1 MALKLFNYLTKKKE
15 IFRPLKAGKVGLYT
29 CGPTVYDTA
38 HLGNL
43 RTYIFE
49 DVLRRTLKANG
60 LKVKQVMNITDVE
73 DKIIKKMR
81 EEKKRLK
88 EITEPNIKIFFQDL
102 KKLNIEKAEVYPKAT
117 EHIQEIIKLI
127 AVLLKKG
134 LAYKAED
141 DSIYF
146 KISKFKNYGQLSGLK
161 SKDVGRPY
169 NDGRRISEDE
179 YKKEAADFA
188 LWKARP
194 AKAGREPSWPSPF
207 GPGRPGWHIEDTAMS
222 MKYLGKTFDIHAGA
236 IDLLFPHHENE
247 IAQSKAATGKNF
259 VNFWLEGEHLL
270 VSGQKMAKSLKNFLT
285 LKDIE
290 KKGFDPL
297 VFRYLVLTSHYRKKL
312 NFTWNSLKAGQNALD
327 KLKEI
332 LSATT
337 GLNPLTRD
345 LIQSS
350 QKFLEAINDDLNTPK
365 ALAILWQVLKD
376 KNLSTSNKQ
385 KLIFKFDEVL
395 GLGLNKIK
403 LKKAPTSILKL
414 VKEREKLRQEKK
426 WREADEIRRQI
437 QKEGWKV
444 EDAETGTKIA
454 KML

>member
-1 MALKLFNYLTKKKE
+1 
-15 IFRPLKAGKVGLYT
+15 
-29 CGPTVYDTA
+29 
-38 HLGNL
+38 
-43 RTYIFE
+43 
-49 DVLRRTLKANG
+49 
-60 LKVKQVMNITDVE
+60 
-73 DKIIKKMR
+73 
-81 EEKKRLK
+81 
-88 EITEPNIKIFFQDL
+88 
-102 KKLNIEKAEVYPKAT
+102 
-117 EHIQEIIKLI
+117 
-127 AVLLKKG
+127 
-134 LAYKAED
+134 
-141 DSIYF
+141 
-146 KISKFKNYGQLSGLK
+146 
-161 SKDVGRPY
+161 
-169 NDGRRISEDE
+169 
-179 YKKEAADFA
+179 
-188 LWKARP
+188 
-194 AKAGREPSWPSPF
+194 
-207 GPGRPGWHIEDTAMS
+207 

-247 IAQSKAATGKNF
+247 IAQSQAATGKKF